1 MDIGYYKQATEFFIG
16 APLANIGVQKYSFLF
31 GWIVEKY
38 AQYYRNNGVYTDSK
52 SQIPTDTHPAAGTE
66 SLTYFDAL
74 IEEMSSLKLPAPK
87 SKPATAA
94 ETPNALKTT
103 AVLLDSSPGRA
114 SLEGGS
120 HFVTVGIKNSV
131 ARFIARNGV
140 YVAYRMYVA
149 INAGFSAVGLPFK
162 DMSKH
167 SIEIA
172 APYAVSEKNP
182 DGNVT
187 GRRLFLYSDEDKMCQ
202 GCKAEGIAVEEM
214 MFIGSEH
221 VKHAVV
227 HREE

>member
-1 MDIGYYKQATEFFIG
+1 MMDIGDYKQATEFFIG

-31 GWIVEKY
+31 GWIVENIKLRHLLHCLD
-38 AQYYRNNGVYTDSK
+38 ARNMK
-52 SQIPTDTHPAAGTE
+52 
-66 SLTYFDAL
+66 
-74 IEEMSSLKLPAPK
+74 
-87 SKPATAA
+87 
-94 ETPNALKTT
+94 LKTT
-103 AVLLDSSPGRA
+103 AVVLDSSPGRA

-172 APYAVSEKNP
+172 APCAVSEKNP

-187 GRRLFLYSDEDKMCQ
+187 GRRLFLCSDEDKMCQ
-202 GCKAEGIAVEEM
+202 VHEIQERIEVCKAEGIAVEEM